1 MHTHISLMFP
11 NIRVQ
16 CIVATQSLHGAF
28 HNGPL
33 SESKK
38 REKNKQTNKKNNPRE
53 EFPSWCS
60 RNESD

>member
-38 REKNKQTNKKNNPRE
+38 REKSKQTNKQKKQYL
-53 EFPSWCS
+53 FQVL
-60 RNESD
+60 